1 MEQVVKEFDEI
12 LELTD
17 TLHAP
22 GGCPWDREQDF
33 KTLQAYV
40 IEEAHEVVEA
50 VDSDDDQQI
59 ISELGDLLYTVVF
72 YAKVADKEGRFK
84 MQDVLTAIKEK
95 LIRRHPH
102 VFEGGDVSI
111 AEVMEKWEQIKKKEK
126 GHGKRESVLDGIP
139 KKLHAL
145 ARAQKVLEKIKRE
158 NSALLA
164 PHTEREPPL
173 SEQVIGEEL
182 VQAILDASEAGIDIE
197 GALRRAINR
206 YEEEFRASEKQQEK

>member
-1 MEQVVKEFDEI
+1 MKEFDEI

-33 KTLQAYV
+33 KTLQSYI
-40 IEEAHEVVEA
+40 IEEAHEVIDA
-50 VDSDDDQQI
+50 VDQNDDEQI
-59 ISELGDLLYTVVF
+59 ISELGDLFYTVVF

-84 MQDVLTAIKEK
+84 MQDILTSIKEK

-111 AEVMEKWEQIKKKEK
+111 AEVMEKWEQIKKEEK
-126 GHGKRESVLDGIP
+126 GHGKRKSVLDGIP
-139 KKLHAL
+139 KNLHAL
-145 ARAQKVLEKIKRE
+145 ARAQKVLGKIKRE
-158 NSALLA
+158 NRDLLA
-164 PHTEREPPL
+164 PHTERAHPL

-197 GALRRAINR
+197 GALRRRIQR
-206 YEEEFRASEKQQEK
+206 YEEAFRAWEKQQEK